1 MRSSGWSRGGRG
13 EAARSSGQE
22 GSLLRYDNTHS
33 ILEEEAEY
41 NLTERS
47 NNNIPELPIPST
59 GQQKTRAEDVREG
72 SGEQLA
78 SLKESFEK
86 FSSTKTLKEPAR
98 SRLNANGIREIMTS
112 EPEVDITL
120 SEK

>member
-1 MRSSGWSRGGRG
+1 MRYG
-13 EAARSSGQE
+13 
-22 GSLLRYDNTHS
+22 DTHS

-47 NNNIPELPIPST
+47 NSNIPELPISSSIHQSPST
-59 GQQKTRAEDVREG
+59 EG
-72 SGEQLA
+72 VKELSSEQLA
-78 SLKESFEK
+78 SLKETFEK
-86 FSSTKTLKEPAR
+86 FSSTKTLKKPVR
-98 SRLNANGIREIMTS
+98 SRLNANGVREIMTS